1 MTQQL
6 EPTRHPSAPGND
18 GASGPPVPLPSFARH
33 EVASG
38 TSAPGRAPGVVLAV
52 VAVLVMGIVSGLV
65 AAVLAGTL
73 RLPTTPA
80 PAAPPAPTS
89 ADPAALAVT
98 GRSQLLVAYGELSS
112 AGRTFSDQLA
122 AHGGDTRAQQR
133 DCAVHREA
141 ARRFRAAVAD
151 LAFASGD
158 RARVDAELLPAADRM
173 LADLDTMVATPSL
186 SRLVQTAGDFD
197 RHGAE
202 LDGVVRSI
210 IGG

>member
-6 EPTRHPSAPGND
+6 EPTRHPIVPATD
-18 GASGPPVPLPSFARH
+18 AASGPPVPLPSFERH

-52 VAVLVMGIVSGLV
+52 VAVLVVGIVIGLV
-65 AAVLAGTL
+65 AAVLLGAL
-73 RLPTTPA
+73 RLPTTPS
-80 PAAPPAPTS
+80 PAAPAS

-112 AGRTFSDQLA
+112 AGRTFSDELT

-133 DCAVHREA
+133 DCAVQRDA
-141 ARRFRAAVAD
+141 ARHFRTTVAD
-151 LAFASGD
+151 LAFAPAD
-158 RARVDAELLPAADRM
+158 RARVDAELLPATDRM
-173 LADLDTMVATPSL
+173 LTDLDTMVATSST
-186 SRLVQTAGDFD
+186 SRLVQTAGEFD

-210 IGG
+210 IGD

>member
-6 EPTRHPSAPGND
+6 EPTRHPAAPGTD
-18 GASGPPVPLPSFARH
+18 GANGPPVPLPSFARH
-33 EVASG
+33 ELASG

-52 VAVLVMGIVSGLV
+52 VAVLVVGIVIGLV
-65 AAVLAGTL
+65 AAVLPGVL
-73 RLPTTPA
+73 RLPTAPVAAGPA
-80 PAAPPAPTS
+80 S

-112 AGRTFSDQLA
+112 AGRTFSDELA

-133 DCAVHREA
+133 DCAVHRDA
-141 ARRFRAAVAD
+141 TRRFHTVVAG
-151 LAFASGD
+151 LAFAPAD
-158 RARVDAELLPAADRM
+158 RARVDTELLPATDRL
-173 LADLDTMVATPSL
+173 LADLDTMVATTST

-197 RHGAE
+197 RHGAD

>member
-1 MTQQL
+1 
-6 EPTRHPSAPGND
+6 
-18 GASGPPVPLPSFARH
+18 
-33 EVASG
+33 
-38 TSAPGRAPGVVLAV
+38 V
-52 VAVLVMGIVSGLV
+52 VAVLVVGVVIGLV

-80 PAAPPAPTS
+80 PAAPPAPAS

-98 GRSQLLVAYGELSS
+98 GRSQLLVAYGGLSS
-112 AGRTFSDQLA
+112 AGRTFSDELA

-133 DCAVHREA
+133 DCAVQRDA
-141 ARRFRAAVAD
+141 ARRFRTAVAD
-151 LAFASGD
+151 LAFAPAD
-158 RARVDAELLPAADRM
+158 RARVDAQLLPATDRM
-173 LADLDTMVATPSL
+173 LTDLDTMVATSST

-210 IGG
+210 IDG